1 MIDSNGNPTPSG
13 TYPGSLHLL
22 HCWRRHP
29 SCVCTCA
36 WCVCIHHGC
45 DTNKKGSSSSILRYT
60 YDGIA
65 IAPSLLACFIDS
77 FMVSLCSVSSLPSL
91 SSPGSVQFSC
101 FITPHLTSLLYFY
114 LYISIYIY
122 ENSGGGRTDGCAEP
136 LHVST
141 PFQIINSVLRVG
153 KPINNINNASISAI
167 KITHLI

>member
-45 DTNKKGSSSSILRYT
+45 DTNKKGSSSSILWYT

-65 IAPSLLACFIDS
+65 IAPSLLACLLA
-77 FMVSLCSVSSLPSL
+77 SLIPSWFPFALFPRSLVFP
-91 SSPGSVQFSC
+91 PVQFSSVASS
-101 FITPHLTSLLYFY
+101 HLTSPPF
-114 LYISIYIY
+114 YISIYIFLFIFLKIVVVD
-122 ENSGGGRTDGCAEP
+122 GRTDAYRAP
-136 LHVST
+136 PRLHFLSDHNI
-141 PFQIINSVLRVG
+141 QRGVG
-153 KPINNINNASISAI
+153 AACRK
-167 KITHLI
+167 TH